1 MFLSIK
7 KKWKVQ
13 PTVLQRDEPPQKIE
27 QNPQTTAFR
36 KCENK
41 TCTIPP
47 KKKQLLQKNMTTLK
61 YPPVN
66 YHNNG
71 NPPCFKRKNTSSE
84 RSICIAKFVY
94 QRVNPSVFSP
104 RTAWSIEFTLR
115 AFETWVAVE
124 SRIDGSMDHSSCS
137 KQLEQTLGNPKV
149 FFRNVYQSY
158 MNVAVYVL

>member
-1 MFLSIK
+1 MESATHCPAK
-7 KKWKVQ
+7 RQ
-13 PTVLQRDEPPQKIE
+13 PPPKIE

-47 KKKQLLQKNMTTLK
+47 KIQLLQKNMTTLK

-71 NPPCFKRKNTSSE
+71 KSTMFQKEKYIFR
-84 RSICIAKFVY
+84 RSVCIAKFVY

-124 SRIDGSMDHSSCS
+124 SRIDESMDHSSCS
-137 KQLEQTLGNPKV
+137 KQLPNSGQSKG
-149 FFRNVYQSY
+149 FFF
-158 MNVAVYVL
+158 